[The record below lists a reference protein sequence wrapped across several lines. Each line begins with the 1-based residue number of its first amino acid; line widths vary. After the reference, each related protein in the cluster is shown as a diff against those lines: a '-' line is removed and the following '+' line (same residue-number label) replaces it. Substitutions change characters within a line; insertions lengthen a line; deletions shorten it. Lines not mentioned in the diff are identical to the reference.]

1 MNKDETVAF
10 TRKVMSHLCGPNQV
24 RGGGELPAWEQR
36 LFVTQLSRKTQ
47 DILAEVGHQRVK
59 MRCVLCIFLNFN
71 VNHFQF
77 NSFRHL
83 LAEYDCMYCGFPMAS
98 KEECRRHLQ
107 SDCKTKPTWDW
118 LCNTDCM
125 YCGLEFETGNDL
137 KKHIVRWRNEKP
149 LL

>member
-24 RGGGELPAWEQR
+24 RGEGELPAWEKR

-83 LAEYDCMYCGFPMAS
+83 LAEYDCMYCG
-98 KEECRRHLQ
+98 
-107 SDCKTKPTWDW
+107 
-118 LCNTDCM
+118 
-125 YCGLEFETGNDL
+125 LEFETENGL
-137 KKHIVRWRNEKP
+137 KKHIVTWCNEKP

>member
-1 MNKDETVAF
+1 
-10 TRKVMSHLCGPNQV
+10 
-24 RGGGELPAWEQR
+24 
-36 LFVTQLSRKTQ
+36 
-47 DILAEVGHQRVK
+47 

-125 YCGLEFETGNDL
+125 YCGLEFETENGL
-137 KKHIVRWRNEKP
+137 KKHIVTWCNEKP